1 MQRRTAL
8 IAALLLSITAACGQ
22 QEVSSS
28 SEPSAS
34 AAGGPQ
40 KVVVLDYNVLDTLAS
55 LGLQDRVVGTAAATL
70 PEHLKVSYPGVTDVG
85 TMQEPDVEKIAE
97 LAPDAIVIGGRTEA
111 KKPELE
117 KIAPTT
123 TVTLDPANWSTSFVS
138 TQQALGD
145 QFGQRSAVDDQLA
158 RLDEQFAATRK
169 LAKGKG
175 DALVLLVSGGKLSAV
190 GPGSR
195 FGMIHGVL
203 GVEAADPQLKVDNH
217 GQAVSFE
224 YVKKVNP
231 DRLYVIDRDAAIGQ
245 DGKSAR
251 EVLDN
256 ELIASTTAAKNGD
269 VTYLDGARWYLL
281 GNGLANTA
289 EMTKAVQESLA

>member
-22 QEVSSS
+22 QEVSGS

-55 LGLQDRVVGTAAATL
+55 LGLQDRVVGTAVATL

-175 DALVLLVSGGKLSAV
+175 DALVLLVSGGKLSAF